1 MSGCGAGG
9 TVQNKEQRG
18 KMAMSAQAARP
29 SRVTEIARNEVLK
42 GANLDINQSRKQWM
56 SL

>member
-1 MSGCGAGG
+1 MREDTMS
-9 TVQNKEQRG
+9 V
-18 KMAMSAQAARP
+18 QAARP
-29 SRVTEIARNEVLK
+29 SRVAETARNEVLK